1 MFSEINNIF
10 GDDFNLLDD
19 NYFDVCKIIDEQ
31 SFDFSKEL
39 PFPVPFSGENNQL
52 EKNEKDFQSEP
63 KNFSEINYKSTNIT
77 DKKPIA
83 EISLNQKD
91 FSEENNKNILFETK
105 QEKRKNPNQGRIKKT
120 DKNIYAGEHDKFS
133 ENNIMI
139 KIKSSLSNNIVDFI
153 NFKYGLQHPGEKTML
168 VYPINR
174 SIIKQI
180 YGEENRKWIAMK
192 IKDFLSQ
199 KRSSRYRGDPLEN
212 VKNIQRFLIE
222 EGETDNELI
231 DIFEMLVSD
240 FYDLYI
246 SDEKQENYMAFKN
259 LKDDKKRL
267 EEEMKNDGDSD
278 KEISDYLEKFEK
290 VAKDLKDIIKDKK
303 CRKRRKNHN

>member
-10 GDDFNLLDD
+10 GDDFNLFDD
-19 NYFDVCKIIDEQ
+19 KYYEVRKIKDEQ
-31 SFDFSKEL
+31 LFDFSKVL
-39 PFPVPFSGENNQL
+39 PFPAISFDEDNQL
-52 EKNEKDFQSEP
+52 EKNSKDFQSEP
-63 KNFSEINYKSTNIT
+63 KNFSESNFKSTNIT

-83 EISLNQKD
+83 EISLHQKD
-91 FSEENNKNILFETK
+91 FSEDNNKNIVFETK
-105 QEKRKNPNQGRIKKT
+105 QEKRKNPNQGRIKKA

-199 KRSSRYRGDPLEN
+199 KRSSRYKGDPLEN
-212 VKNIQRFLIE
+212 VRNIQRFLIE
-222 EGETDNELI
+222 KGETDNELI

-246 SDEKQENYMAFKN
+246 SDEKEENYMAFKN

-290 VAKDLKDIIKDKK
+290 VAKDLKDIILSTAKDL
-303 CRKRRKNHN
+303 

>member
-1 MFSEINNIF
+1 
-10 GDDFNLLDD
+10 
-19 NYFDVCKIIDEQ
+19 
-31 SFDFSKEL
+31 
-39 PFPVPFSGENNQL
+39 
-52 EKNEKDFQSEP
+52 
-63 KNFSEINYKSTNIT
+63 
-77 DKKPIA
+77 
-83 EISLNQKD
+83 
-91 FSEENNKNILFETK
+91 
-105 QEKRKNPNQGRIKKT
+105 
-120 DKNIYAGEHDKFS
+120 
-133 ENNIMI
+133 MI

-199 KRSSRYRGDPLEN
+199 KRSSRYKGDPLEN
-212 VKNIQRFLIE
+212 VKNIQRFLIK

-231 DIFEMLVSD
+231 DIFEMFVSD
-240 FYDLYI
+240 FYELYI
-246 SDEKQENYMAFKN
+246 SDEKEEYYMAFKN

-303 CRKRRKNHN
+303 CRKKRKNLH